1 MIAFVIGFV
10 VAPEQNKASTFIFPD
25 SPSVVVVCLFT
36 VMILSYSAGRGS
48 FGQIYSILSRDGKVA
63 ASTLP
68 SLLSVLPEFT
78 LRSEFGA

>member
-25 SPSVVVVCLFT
+25 SPSVVVCLFT